1 MITWDAQTREEQR
14 WLLYERTSPV
24 PSRSRAATSS
34 RSGQATGLGPPRL
47 GASGVPPHLLPH
59 PLGTA
64 PAISPSFCTFGWS
77 LQPHLALSCLPRNK
91 IKLPQTKELKPKSL
105 LLIRLV
111 FQASIFFPSLTDWVT
126 SGKLANLYVPE
137 FLRT

>member
-14 WLLYERTSPV
+14 WLLYEQTSPV
-24 PSRSRAATSS
+24 PSYSRAATNSW
-34 RSGQATGLGPPRL
+34 SGQATGLGPPRL

-64 PAISPSFCTFGWS
+64 PPISPSFCTFGWS
-77 LQPHLALSCLPRNK
+77 LQPHLALSLLPRNK
-91 IKLPQTKELKPKSL
+91 IKLPPSKELKTKIL

-111 FQASIFFPSLTDWVT
+111 FQASIFFSSLRDWVT
-126 SGKLANLYVPE
+126 FGKLPNLSVHE

>member
-1 MITWDAQTREEQR
+1 MHRQERSRDGFSMN
-14 WLLYERTSPV
+14 ERTSPV

-47 GASGVPPHLLPH
+47 GASGVPPHLLPR

-77 LQPHLALSCLPRNK
+77 LQPHLAPSLLPRNK
-91 IKLPQTKELKPKSL
+91 MKLPQSKELKTKSL

-111 FQASIFFPSLTDWVT
+111 FQASIFFPSLRDWVT
-126 SGKLANLYVPE
+126 FGKLPNLSVHE